1 MSKKKYLV
9 NEQLNEENENAPLFA
24 RTSVSSR
31 NRNENSNNGYY
42 QSGKPKTRRSQ
53 SILNKERQH
62 ISHLLKDPNVAA
74 YIEQNSIIQQQIRDQ
89 NSIIQQRQQNLSQR
103 REQMER
109 NIAQINQTQEARDK
123 YYVGLLRS
131 TRGTP
136 SRASIPVEA
145 LHKIKQF
152 YPYPNALVNQLRR
165 EGLSN
170 IEAIQRNIAT
180 RENAKRQLTNPI
192 RKNKVQKVQRYLSKL
207 KKIYPAVSRKLSLPR
222 SSTNTPYT
230 HLKRS
235 FNHNEK
241 MAAAAA
247 TRRNSRLRN
256 AEARKVL
263 ELNNG
268 TAVGANH
275 PNYKRM
281 TAPRLAAAAGRHN
294 GSAAAGGNNWEAFAN
309 SSGNNNGSA
318 GRHNG
323 SAGRHNGSA
332 GRHNGSAAA
341 GGNNWEAFAN
351 SSGNNNGENG
361 WSYLAQSSSKPAGKL
376 SPKK

>member
-1 MSKKKYLV
+1 MSKKQNLV
-9 NEQLNEENENAPLFA
+9 NEQLKKENENAPLFA
-24 RTSVSSR
+24 RTSVTSR

-42 QSGKPKTRRSQ
+42 QPGKPKTRKAHST
-53 SILNKERQH
+53 LNKQRQR

-74 YIEQNSIIQQQIRDQ
+74 YIEQNSIIRQQIRDQ

-180 RENAKRQLTNPI
+180 RENAKSQLTNPI
-192 RKNKVQKVQRYLSKL
+192 RKNKVQKVQRYLSEL

-222 SSTNTPYT
+222 SLTNTLYT

-256 AEARKVL
+256 AEARRVL

-281 TAPRLAAAAGRHN
+281 TAPRLAAFAGRHN

-309 SSGNNNGSA
+309 SLPSPNLSHLRRNHPSGNNNS
-318 GRHNG
+318 
-323 SAGRHNGSA
+323 
-332 GRHNGSAAA
+332 
-341 GGNNWEAFAN
+341 
-351 SSGNNNGENG
+351 ENG
-361 WSYLAQSSSKPAGKL
+361 WNYLAQSSKPAGKL